1 VNPLALPDTR
11 FLPKRRFTTRE
22 AIIVYLWRVFLVKPL
37 AAVSI
42 LVCLVTIFSC
52 FRLERR
58 RPTQKSDRFL
68 IAFLGLLAIY
78 QGMRILEGAGVL
90 SFSVSGKLD
99 DAIELLVAMFY
110 LIAAMLL
117 RFSSVNRLET
127 ESAFRLAHA
136 APPRLGEVTSREL
149 AIPKTSASVDHLAW
163 ALPRLSDGGFKLYSY
178 LWMHA
183 DAAGRAA
190 VQAAELQLQ
199 LKRSLHE
206 LETYYAEI
214 ERAGATVARREGGWV
229 EFELGQTPAPSSG
242 IAQFSGAIS

>member
-1 VNPLALPDTR
+1 M
-11 FLPKRRFTTRE
+11 
-22 AIIVYLWRVFLVKPL
+22 YLWRVFLVKPL
-37 AAVSI
+37 AALSI
-42 LVCLVTIFSC
+42 VVCMVTIFAC

-78 QGMRILEGAGVL
+78 QGMRILESAGLVAL
-90 SFSVSGKLD
+90 SINATLD
-99 DAIELLVAMFY
+99 DAIELLIAMFY

-117 RFSSVNRLET
+117 RFSSINRLDA
-127 ESAFRLAHA
+127 ESAFRLVRA
-136 APPRLGEVTSREL
+136 APPRLGETTSREL
-149 AIPKTSASVDHLAW
+149 TVSKSPPSFDNLAW

-199 LKRSLHE
+199 LKRSLSE
-206 LETYYAEI
+206 LESYYAEL
-214 ERAGATVARREGGWV
+214 ERTGATVAKRDGGWV
-229 EFELGQTPAPSSG
+229 EFELVQGPAPNASATQLSSVG
-242 IAQFSGAIS
+242 